1 MVMHNQNALML
12 HALKKKMTEKYLEI
26 IFFRF
31 LKRIFIH
38 ADLLGTA
45 YDTQ

>member
-12 HALKKKMTEKYLEI
+12 HALKKMTEKYLEI
-26 IFFRF
+26 IFFHF